1 MGDEPN
7 SYMNY
12 GLQTTPATPD
22 YSSMMRYQNPT
33 PQQYPSGAD
42 FLKGTGAQLPS
53 LDTTTGGIFGSDNN
67 ASSGMNNF
75 GSTTQQ
81 QPPKVDFLNTG
92 FGKGMMGLQTLGN
105 LATAWSG
112 LKGLELGRK
121 QYRFQKGTTN
131 RNVTEQAKSVNARL
145 TDRYNAR
152 IGANPNAAK
161 DLGTLDE
168 YMGKFGA
175 NEKAIG

>member
-1 MGDEPN
+1 MGETVND
-7 SYMNY
+7 YINY
-12 GLQTTPATPD
+12 GLPTTPATPD

-33 PQQYPSGAD
+33 PQQYPSGA
-42 FLKGTGAQLPS
+42 QLPS
-53 LDTTTGGIFGSDNN
+53 LDTTAGGIFDTNTN

-75 GSTTQQ
+75 GSTTQ

-121 QYRFQKGTTN
+121 QYRFQRGVTN
-131 RNVTEQAKSVNARL
+131 LNIAKQEKDLIRRL
-145 TDRYNAR
+145 DANYSDK

-161 DLGTLDE
+161 ELGTREE
-168 YMGKFGA
+168 YIAKYS
-175 NEKAIG
+175 

>member
-1 MGDEPN
+1 MGETSND
-7 SYMNY
+7 YMNF
-12 GLQTTPATPD
+12 GLPTTPATSD

-42 FLKGTGAQLPS
+42 FFKGEGVQLPS

-67 ASSGMNNF
+67 ASSGMKHF

-121 QYRFQKGTTN
+121 QYRFQKGVTN
-131 RNVTEQAKSVNARL
+131 LNIAKQEKDLSRRL
-145 TDRYNAR
+145 DANYSDK

-161 DLGTLDE
+161 ELGTREE
-168 YMGKFGA
+168 YVAKYS
-175 NEKAIG
+175 